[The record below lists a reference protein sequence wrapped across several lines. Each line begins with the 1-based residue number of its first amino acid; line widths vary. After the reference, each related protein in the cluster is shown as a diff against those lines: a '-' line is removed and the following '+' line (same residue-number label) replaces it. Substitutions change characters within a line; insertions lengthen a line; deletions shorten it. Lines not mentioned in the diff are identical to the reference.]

1 MTLSAK
7 HKMFA
12 DEYLKDLNATAAYK
26 RAGYIATGNSAEVS
40 AAKLLR
46 HPKVAAY
53 IQERMNKRAQKLEL
67 DAEYVLKNLIEIG
80 ERCMQKVPVMYY
92 DKQDKLMRQ
101 ETAMVLDPVTG
112 ETSEEGVWEFD
123 SSGALR
129 AQELLGKHLK
139 LFTDKTELTGK
150 DGAALLPTIN
160 VRFVKPGE

>member
-1 MTLSAK
+1 MPLSAK

-26 RAGYIATGNSAEVS
+26 RAGYEAKGNAAEVN
-40 AAKLLR
+40 AARLLR
-46 HPKVAAY
+46 HAQVSAY
-53 IQERMNKRAQKLEL
+53 IQERMNKRAEKLEIS
-67 DAEYVLKNLIEIG
+67 AEYVLNNIKTIG
-80 ERCMQKVPVMYY
+80 ERCMNAE
-92 DKQDKLMRQ
+92 KLDAQ
-101 ETAMVLDPVTG
+101 
-112 ETSEEGVWEFD
+112 
-123 SSGALR
+123 GALK